1 MQLQHDCNISEK
13 VFNMFSVLADTHWEQ
28 HLSGAKFLFDFLSFV
43 QMFLTHIPKLLYKIH
58 IHQSGF
64 RANCSTDTGLSR
76 LKDMTLNETENLKHT
91 CMI

>member
-1 MQLQHDCNISEK
+1 MLWGIKIETYTYSE
-13 VFNMFSVLADTHWEQ
+13 VIIQNTHSSIR
-28 HLSGAKFLFDFLSFV
+28 L
-43 QMFLTHIPKLLYKIH
+43 
-58 IHQSGF
+58 